1 MATAQRLET
10 WDNIP
15 EDLRRRPQWCVWR
28 LEHNDGKDQKNPR
41 QAPSG
46 RQASSTNPSTW
57 ADYETA
63 IRTVSRGGWDG
74 ISYVLAEEDPFT
86 AIDIDDCI
94 TDGQINP
101 EVTAIL
107 NQLNSYTEYTP
118 SGTGLRVWIKGGLPD
133 GRGRKCTITDGAS
146 IEVACRAKAFTVT
159 GNALALY
166 PETVESR
173 QDELDELMAKYF
185 PAPAAY
191 QPPQTEWQ
199 AGDEEIVQK
208 MLASKHGA
216 EILRLWNGDI
226 SKYNGDASAA
236 DFALAWQI
244 GFYTQDKGQIER
256 IMRRSG
262 LAREKWDKHPTY
274 LSEYTIPKALAS
286 KGEHYTPNRQDRQA
300 SGAGR
305 PPRDAV
311 DLLVADPGGGKG
323 SKPGQTEWVL
333 QKLEAGEAGKMSLY
347 QAPDCTTYIRLTAD
361 DASRTWP
368 IRSAAFRQFVRSFFY
383 ARRQKAI
390 REEDLKRIIEQ
401 LDSNAACDGSHQEA
415 YLRVAPGPDGEVY
428 IDLHRE
434 DWSIARV
441 TASGWDIVTNAPVLF
456 RRGRNS
462 LAMPVP
468 ERQGRLDVLRNYL
481 NVDDEQWILLA
492 SCLAS
497 YFSPYGPYPVISIS
511 GEQGSGKSTACRII
525 KLLVD
530 PAAAELYSMPT
541 RDRDIMTAAQNN
553 WLLAYENLSN
563 LPPAFSDIFCILS
576 TGGGFSTRELYT
588 DMEERVIKAQ
598 RPIVINGIPDIVTR
612 PDLLGRSVP
621 LQLSPILT
629 YRTESEFRRKF
640 EADLPAALGGLL
652 DAVSCALRNIET
664 TPVDRTARM
673 ADFAQWAAAA
683 SSQLGW
689 TPEIFYATYAN
700 NRENAEDSI
709 LESSPVA
716 MAIEALAKSQGEW
729 TGTMGDLFERIAPQP
744 IPREWPK
751 NPRGLSGI
759 LRRYSPVLRGR
770 GVEIC
775 MERIGKDRTRIV
787 SVKDCSN
794 LADANQNYFAS
805 AKGNLRPPNT
815 LLRPPAEH
823 ERTQRTQRTQN
834 LVNPPSPEGFSEKE
848 KDMNKYSNYSEKR
861 QKTEKVERVADFA
874 SAASAPS
881 AECDEGMIILP
892 DGSALL

>member
-28 LEHNDGKDQKNPR
+28 LENVDGKDQKNPR

-74 ISYVLAEEDPFT
+74 VSYVLTDDDPFT
-86 AIDIDDCI
+86 AVDIDDCI
-94 TDGQINP
+94 ADGQINP

-107 NQLNSYTEYTP
+107 DALNSYTEYTP
-118 SGTGLRVWIKGGLPD
+118 SGTSLRVWLRGSLPE
-133 GRGRKCTITDGAS
+133 GKGRKCDITDGAS

-166 PETVESR
+166 PETVEAR
-173 QDELDELMAKYF
+173 QAELDELMAKYF
-185 PAPAAY
+185 PPPAAY

-208 MLASKHGA
+208 MLGSKHGA

-256 IMRRSG
+256 IMRRSS
-262 LAREKWDKHPTY
+262 LVREKWDRHPTY
-274 LSEYTIPKALAS
+274 LSEFTIPKALAS
-286 KGEHYTPNRQDRQA
+286 KGEHYNPDRQA

-305 PPRDAV
+305 PLDAV
-311 DLLVADPGGGKG
+311 DLPVADPDGGKG
-323 SKPGQTEWVL
+323 QKPGQTEWVL
-333 QKLEAGEAGKMSLY
+333 QKLEAGEAGEMSLY
-347 QAPDCTTYIRLTAD
+347 QAPDCTTYIRLTAE

-368 IRSAAFRQFVRSFFY
+368 IRSAAFRQFLRSFFY

-434 DWSIARV
+434 DWSIAKV
-441 TASGWDIVTNAPVLF
+441 TADGWEVVTNAPVLF

-462 LAMPVP
+462 LAMPEP

-481 NVDDEQWILLA
+481 NVDDDQWILLA
-492 SCLAS
+492 SCLVS

-652 DAVSCALRNIET
+652 DAVSCALQNLET

-683 SSQLGW
+683 SHQLGW
-689 TPEIFYATYAN
+689 TPEIFYATYAE

-716 MAIEALAKSQGEW
+716 MAIEAFAKSLDEDGW
-729 TGTMGDLFERIAPQP
+729 TGTMSDLFERVAPQP

-751 NPRGLSGI
+751 NPRGLSSV
-759 LRRYSPVLRGR
+759 LRRYAPVLRGR
-770 GVEIC
+770 GVTVDTHKGTKGTRYVYVTASSQTGGANGFDFAPPEGHFAPPC
-775 MERIGKDRTRIV
+775 ATQNERGEAQKAQV
-787 SVKDCSN
+787 
-794 LADANQNYFAS
+794 A
-805 AKGNLRPPNT
+805 
-815 LLRPPAEH
+815 
-823 ERTQRTQRTQN
+823 QN
-834 LVNPPSPEGFSEKE
+834 LVNPPSPEVLSEKE
-848 KDMNKYSNYSEKR
+848 KDMNKDSSNSENR
-861 QKTEKVERVADFA
+861 QKIEKVERVADFA
-874 SAASAPS
+874 PLAPPAS